1 MSLNF
6 PELFIKGKYLKIRF
20 KNRGSPC
27 YFQSSRGQKMSNIT
41 KIEPKRLFGYILG
54 FIFYGFFYAKTEL
67 NYVYMI

>member
-27 YFQSSRGQKMSNIT
+27 YFQSSRGQKISNIT
-41 KIEPKRLFGYILG
+41 KIEPKRLWLHSWFHFLWR
-54 FIFYGFFYAKTEL
+54 FLRK
-67 NYVYMI
+67 N

>member
-20 KNRGSPC
+20 KNRGTPC
-27 YFQSSRGQKMSNIT
+27 YFQSSRGQKISNIT
-41 KIEPKRLFGYILG
+41 KIEQKRLFGYILG
-54 FIFYGFFYAKTEL
+54 FIFYGVYYAKTEL